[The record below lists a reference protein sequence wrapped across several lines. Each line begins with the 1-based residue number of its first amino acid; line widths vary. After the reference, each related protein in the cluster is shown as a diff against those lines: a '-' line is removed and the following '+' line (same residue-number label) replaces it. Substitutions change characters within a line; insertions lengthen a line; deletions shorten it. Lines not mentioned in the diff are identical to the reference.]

1 LKIADFAILSCGVL
15 LNALAQLGLKAATE
29 VSGPLVVGADGSAWK
44 RGLDLLVV
52 PSLWY
57 AVAAYGLSL
66 IVWLV
71 GLSRVPVSQ
80 AYPLLSMGY
89 VINIGLAWWLLGEVP
104 NAQRVAGIGI
114 IVLGVVL
121 VARS

>member
-1 LKIADFAILSCGVL
+1 VRLTDFSILFCGVL
-15 LNALAQLGLKAATE
+15 LNALAQLGLKAATRA
-29 VSGPLVVGADGSAWK
+29 SGPLIVGAAGVWQ
-44 RGLDLLVV
+44 RGLELLLV

-57 AVAAYGLSL
+57 ALAAYGLSV

-80 AYPLLSMGY
+80 AYPLLSLGY
-89 VINIGLAWWLLGEVP
+89 IINVALAWWLLGEIP
-104 NAQRVAGIGI
+104 NAQRLAGIGV
-114 IVLGVVL
+114 IVIGVVL

>member
-1 LKIADFAILSCGVL
+1 MRLTDFAILFCGVL
-15 LNALAQLGLKAATE
+15 LNALAQLGLKAATR
-29 VSGPLVVGADGSAWK
+29 VSGPLIVTDAGVWQRA
-44 RGLDLLVV
+44 LELLVV

-57 AVAAYGLSL
+57 ALIAYGLSV

-80 AYPLLSMGY
+80 AYPLLSLGY
-89 VINIGLAWWLLGEVP
+89 IINIGLAWWLLGEVP
-104 NAQRVAGIGI
+104 NVQRVAGIGV

-121 VARS
+121 VTRS

>member
-1 LKIADFAILSCGVL
+1 MRLIDFAVLSFGVL
-15 LNALAQLGLKAATE
+15 LNAFAQLGLKAATR
-29 VSGPLVVGADGSAWK
+29 VTGPLLEPGATIGTRA
-44 RGLDLLVV
+44 LELITV
-52 PSLWY
+52 PSLWF
-57 AVAAYGLSL
+57 ALSAYGLSVV
-66 IVWLV
+66 VWLV

-104 NAQRVAGIGI
+104 NAQRVIGIGI
-114 IVLGVVL
+114 IVAGVVL

>member
-1 LKIADFAILSCGVL
+1 MRPLDFAVLSFGVL
-15 LNALAQLGLKAATE
+15 LNAFAQLGLKAATR
-29 VSGPLVVGADGSAWK
+29 VTGPLVAADGNTWNRA
-44 RGLDLLVV
+44 LELITV
-52 PSLWY
+52 PSLWF
-57 AVAAYGLSL
+57 AVSAYGLSL
-66 IVWLV
+66 VVWLV

-104 NAQRVAGIGI
+104 NVQRVVGVGV
-114 IVLGVVL
+114 IVAGVVL

>member
-1 LKIADFAILSCGVL
+1 VKLTDFSILCCGVL
-15 LNALAQLGLKAATE
+15 LNALAQLGLKAATR
-29 VSGPLVVGADGSAWK
+29 VSGPLVMTDAGVWQ
-44 RGLDLLVV
+44 RGLELLAV

-57 AVAAYGLSL
+57 ALCAYGLSV

-80 AYPLLSMGY
+80 AYPLLSLGY
-89 VINIGLAWWLLGEVP
+89 VINVGLAWWLLGEVP

-114 IVLGVVL
+114 IVLGVFM